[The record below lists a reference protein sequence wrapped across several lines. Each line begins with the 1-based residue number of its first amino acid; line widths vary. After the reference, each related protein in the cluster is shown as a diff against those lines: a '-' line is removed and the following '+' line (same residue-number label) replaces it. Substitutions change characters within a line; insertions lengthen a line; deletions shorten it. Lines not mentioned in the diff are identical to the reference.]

1 MTSIYH
7 NPRCSKSRETL
18 ALLRA
23 RGIEPQIVEYLKTPP
38 DAQKLREITQMLGC
52 SISDIMRRG
61 EKIYGQ
67 VVPEGASPEERL
79 IDLVARH
86 PILLE
91 RPIVF
96 HDGRAAIGRPPENVL
111 AIFDD

>member
-1 MTSIYH
+1 M
-7 NPRCSKSRETL
+7 
-18 ALLRA
+18 LRA
-23 RGIEPQIVEYLKTPP
+23 RGIEPRIVDYLHNPP
-38 DAQKLREITQMLGC
+38 DAQKLREITRLLGC
-52 SISDIMRRG
+52 SIGDIMRRG
-61 EKIYGQ
+61 EKLYGQ

-96 HDGRAAIGRPPENVL
+96 HNGRAAVGRPPENVL
-111 AIFDD
+111 KIFDE